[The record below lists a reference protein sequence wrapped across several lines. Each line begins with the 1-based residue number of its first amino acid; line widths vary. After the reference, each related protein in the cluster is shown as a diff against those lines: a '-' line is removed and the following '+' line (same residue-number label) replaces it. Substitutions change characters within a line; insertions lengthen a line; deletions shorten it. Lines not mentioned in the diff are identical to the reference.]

1 MDETFKLEQRHLS
14 ETYAT
19 LLKLRDEL
27 VDEIA
32 TNHHGARQDLIDL
45 SEEVRLNFGSA
56 DETME
61 TLAAIETLNSVIDT
75 YNEYHDISVEKL
87 ARVSLLLERPYF
99 AKVTLIMR
107 AGRPPRDVY
116 IGTTGITDK
125 EMNPL
130 VVDWRSPIAETYYA
144 QKAGKVSYDVDGR
157 LRTVELIGRR
167 QFDIVRDT
175 LRSYFDTSVAIE
187 DSLLLEALR
196 QQHSEKLRAIT
207 ATIQKEQNAVIRHD
221 DVAVLVVSGIAG
233 SGKTSVMLQRIA
245 YLLYRQRNTLEAHQI
260 YLFSPSDVFSTYI
273 DTVLPQLGE
282 ANPHIFTWRGFLAS
296 LGLSQR
302 GTGENGNVGRLDQL
316 SDSIETLELE
326 TDDFHAI
333 SIDGTVLLKASQVQS
348 AFNTYDKFPI
358 GARRCALTSDK
369 LHDAL
374 ERKLTRM
381 AHEDRWQEEMAS
393 LGVDEQVE
401 LFGSTVEPESE
412 GEVFNLTKDYLKNK
426 FAAGNAAIE
435 ALEWLR
441 LDRIGM
447 RILNAKTLSAAEYI
461 WLRLLI
467 SGHGAK
473 GARYVVID
481 EIQDYTPVQIRI
493 LARYFHGAHFLLLG
507 DPNQAIHENT
517 AGWDEIKRVFSS
529 AGKLEECKLQTS
541 YRSSPEITSLFA
553 SLLSKEERSS
563 LTSVQRPGVNPDI
576 RECSDEYLEVL
587 QSIITS
593 EKNKDE
599 LTAIIAAD
607 SSRAHWL
614 EHQFEG
620 NIQLIGPNT
629 ALPASGIVVLDLALA
644 KGLEFDHVIVPD
656 AQEEVYP
663 ATSLARRRLYTAI
676 SRATH
681 RITILSQGRLSPLL
695 KAYRK

>member
-1 MDETFKLEQRHLS
+1 MEIRGHQIMDETFKLEQRHLS

-167 QFDIVRDT
+167 QFDIVRDI

-381 AHEDRWQEEMAS
+381 AHEDRWQ
-393 LGVDEQVE
+393 
-401 LFGSTVEPESE
+401 
-412 GEVFNLTKDYLKNK
+412 
-426 FAAGNAAIE
+426 
-435 ALEWLR
+435 
-441 LDRIGM
+441 
-447 RILNAKTLSAAEYI
+447 
-461 WLRLLI
+461 
-467 SGHGAK
+467 
-473 GARYVVID
+473 
-481 EIQDYTPVQIRI
+481 
-493 LARYFHGAHFLLLG
+493 
-507 DPNQAIHENT
+507 
-517 AGWDEIKRVFSS
+517 
-529 AGKLEECKLQTS
+529 
-541 YRSSPEITSLFA
+541 
-553 SLLSKEERSS
+553 
-563 LTSVQRPGVNPDI
+563 
-576 RECSDEYLEVL
+576 
-587 QSIITS
+587 
-593 EKNKDE
+593 
-599 LTAIIAAD
+599 
-607 SSRAHWL
+607 
-614 EHQFEG
+614 
-620 NIQLIGPNT
+620 
-629 ALPASGIVVLDLALA
+629 
-644 KGLEFDHVIVPD
+644 
-656 AQEEVYP
+656 
-663 ATSLARRRLYTAI
+663 
-676 SRATH
+676 
-681 RITILSQGRLSPLL
+681 
-695 KAYRK
+695 